1 MPKLQK
7 HLVSKR
13 DVSVMR
19 IQKRE
24 NKGRRF
30 AFWGK
35 SRLRRTGIE
44 AFQRKV
50 YTT

>member
-19 IQKRE
+19 IQKEKIRE
-24 NKGRRF
+24 EDLPFGANKGLDE
-30 AFWGK
+30 W
-35 SRLRRTGIE
+35 
-44 AFQRKV
+44 V
-50 YTT
+50 